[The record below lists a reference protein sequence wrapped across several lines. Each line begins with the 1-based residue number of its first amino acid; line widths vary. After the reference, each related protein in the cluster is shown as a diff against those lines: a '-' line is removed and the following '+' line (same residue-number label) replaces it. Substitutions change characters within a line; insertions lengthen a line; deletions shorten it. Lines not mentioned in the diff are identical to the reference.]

1 MRNFLPVRAWLTFD
15 LKGATANRRALAARF
30 LHGVHAAADPA
41 TGSVAY
47 GTLRDWEW
55 LDIAMVVDVSEA
67 AKAALAD
74 TVAADAAFLSA
85 AGLLDYS
92 LLVGIHRLPPLPAA
106 EREARIGAL
115 EVQGGHASL
124 DRQKVYFFG
133 IIDVLERYTL
143 RWQAQHTVLTTG
155 YHLLCRADAARGI
168 SAMPPSDYAER
179 FETFVLHE
187 VLQLPLPLSD
197 EAMARAS
204 PRRRGERGT
213 LARGRRWGD
222 LWQRRRRGL
231 IKVRIECERADYIR
245 RIAELEGRVVELQ
258 PADESAVRVD
268 AQV

>member
-1 MRNFLPVRAWLTFD
+1 MRVH
-15 LKGATANRRALAARF
+15 ARVQ
-30 LHGVHAAADPA
+30 VHAAADSA

-55 LDIAMVVDVSEA
+55 LDIAMVVDVSDA
-67 AKAALAD
+67 AKAELAE
-74 TVAADAAFLSA
+74 TVAADAAFLGSQ
-85 AGLLDYS
+85 GLLDYS
-92 LLVGIHRLPPLPAA
+92 LLVGIHRLAPALTA
-106 EREARIGAL
+106 AQREARLAVL
-115 EVQGGHASL
+115 EAQGGYASL

-197 EAMARAS
+197 EAMAHVS

-231 IKVRIECERADYIR
+231 VKVRIECERADYIR
-245 RIAELEGRVVELQ
+245 RIAELEGRVFELQ
-258 PADESAVRVD
+258 PSDDERPCQYVPSI
-268 AQV
+268 

>member
-1 MRNFLPVRAWLTFD
+1 L
-15 LKGATANRRALAARF
+15 
-30 LHGVHAAADPA
+30 
-41 TGSVAY
+41 
-47 GTLRDWEW
+47 
-55 LDIAMVVDVSEA
+55 
-67 AKAALAD
+67 
-74 TVAADAAFLSA
+74 
-85 AGLLDYS
+85 
-92 LLVGIHRLPPLPAA
+92 
-106 EREARIGAL
+106 
-115 EVQGGHASL
+115 Q
-124 DRQKVYFFG
+124 VYFFG

-197 EAMARAS
+197 EAMAHVS

-231 IKVRIECERADYIR
+231 VKVRIECERADYIR
-245 RIAELEGRVVELQ
+245 RIAELEGRVFELQ
-258 PADESAVRVD
+258 PSDDERPCQYVPSI
-268 AQV
+268 